1 MWQKWCYLRSSS
13 RNFAEESTAGCG
25 RREKNSRNEIVIG
38 RISFLRLFGCAESS
52 CIPLLWVGIFCFSN
66 DNWDPPT
73 NVQSSPNGDFTIE
86 METASNTLAQALRNF
101 VGRGPDRH
109 LFQGGA
115 IGTNL
120 FASASESYSHKGFFF
135 SSLFFFSCN
144 FPCPTWNGPQDWLA
158 R

>member
-52 CIPLLWVGIFCFSN
+52 CIPLRWVGIFCFSN

-101 VGRGPDRH
+101 LGRGPDRH

-135 SSLFFFSCN
+135 SSLFFSCN

>member
-1 MWQKWCYLRSSS
+1 MWQKCRYLRSG
-13 RNFAEESTAGCG
+13 RQNFAGKSTSDCG
-25 RREKNSRNEIVIG
+25 RKEKNSRNEIVIG

-52 CIPLLWVGIFCFSN
+52 CIPLRWVGIFCFSN
-66 DNWDPPT
+66 DNSDPPT

-101 VGRGPDRH
+101 LGRGPDRH

-115 IGTNL
+115 IVTNL
-120 FASASESYSHKGFFF
+120 FACAKESYSHKGFF
-135 SSLFFFSCN
+135 LFFSF
-144 FPCPTWNGPQDWLA
+144 FF

>member
-1 MWQKWCYLRSSS
+1 MWHYLRSSS
-13 RNFAEESTAGCG
+13 RNFAEESTADCG

-52 CIPLLWVGIFCFSN
+52 CIPLRWVGIFCFSN

-120 FASASESYSHKGFFF
+120 FASASESYSHKGFFLFF
-135 SSLFFFSCN
+135 SFFSCN